1 MTPEDHIDNALQ
13 HLAGGR
19 VFPDVAP
26 ANTEKPYITYQS
38 VGGAPINFV
47 TGEKPEKQPYRM
59 QVNCWAEHRG
69 EASALGMLVEDTLRS
84 VGDALQAEV
93 VTGRVA
99 TYDEEVNLRGT
110 MQDFQIFC

>member
-1 MTPEDHIDNALQ
+1 MTPEDHIDATLQ

-26 ANTEKPYITYQS
+26 VGTEKPFVTYQA

-47 TGEKPEKQPYRM
+47 TGEKPEKQPHRM
-59 QVNCWAEHRG
+59 QVNCWAEHRI
-69 EASALGMLVEDTLRS
+69 EASALGVLVEDALRS
-84 VGDALQAEV
+84 AGDALQTEV

-99 TYDEEVNLRGT
+99 TYDEETNLRGT